1 MYYYKKMSVEREE
14 SKMKKLLVMGLISA
28 MIVGTMAGCS
38 AKNESSTASSTSN
51 KKQIVVISKSFQNQ
65 FYQAAFKGANDAG
78 KEFDVE
84 VTTNGPDAE
93 SNIPQQ
99 VDQVAAAINK
109 KPDAIVLAACDP
121 SSLTETLKKAKEA
134 NIPVIGFDSG
144 VPGDTSGAV
153 IATAATDNTNAG
165 GVVAKN
171 LFEDK
176 DFQAKILKGTS
187 QNPTILGILA
197 QDATSGSI
205 VLRTNGFIKEMVK
218 DLETLDGLK
227 GAVEVTGQEI
237 WNKAASNP
245 AKVKIVITV
254 PPSTSQ
260 ADIQTAATTML
271 KTANM
276 VGLFAANQGAVDGII
291 SATADGTDLDKTNG
305 KYKDL
310 MVVGFDSGKAQKQAI
325 KSGAFFGSV
334 TQDPY
339 AMGYDAVKLA
349 VDAINGKTVKDVD
362 TGGKWYNSKNVD
374 AEDIA
379 KLLYD

>member
-1 MYYYKKMSVEREE
+1 
-14 SKMKKLLVMGLISA
+14 MKKLLVMGLIST
-28 MIVGTMAGCS
+28 MIAGSLIGCS
-38 AKNESSTASSTSN
+38 TKSESSTSDASTSK

-78 KEFDVE
+78 AEFDVE

-121 SSLTETLKKAKEA
+121 ASLAETLKKAKEA

-153 IATAATDNTNAG
+153 VATAATDNTNAG

-176 DFQAKILKGTS
+176 TFQEKVLKGTAE
-187 QNPTILGILA
+187 NPTIIGILA

-205 VLRTNGFIKEMVK
+205 VLRTNGFIKEMVS

-237 WNKAASNP
+237 WNKASSSP
-245 AKVKIVITV
+245 AKVKISITV

-271 KTANM
+271 KTPNM
-276 VGLFAANQGAVDGII
+276 VALFAANQGAVDGII
-291 SATADGTDLDKTNG
+291 SATADGTELDKVNG

-310 MVVGFDSGKAQKQAI
+310 MVVGFDSGKAQRQAI

-339 AMGYDAVKLA
+339 AMGYDAIRLA
-349 VDAINGKTVKDVD
+349 VDAINGKTVADVD

-374 AEDIA
+374 SEEIA

>member
-1 MYYYKKMSVEREE
+1 
-14 SKMKKLLVMGLISA
+14 MKKLLVMGLIST
-28 MIVGTMAGCS
+28 MIVGTMVGCS
-38 AKNESSTASSTSN
+38 NKSADSTAATSGK

-65 FYQAAFKGANDAG
+65 FYQAAFKGAMDAG
-78 KEFDVE
+78 KEFNVE

-121 SSLTETLKKAKEA
+121 QSLTETLKKAKDA
-134 NIPVIGFDSG
+134 KIPVIGFDSG
-144 VPGDTSGAV
+144 VPGDKTGAV
-153 IATAATDNTNAG
+153 VATAATDNKTAG
-165 GVVAKN
+165 GFVAKN
-171 LFEDK
+171 LFADK
-176 DFQAKILKGTS
+176 EFQQKVLKGTTDK
-187 QNPTILGILA
+187 PAIVGILA

-205 VLRTNGFIKEMVK
+205 VLRVNGFIDEMVK
-218 DLETLDGLK
+218 NLETLDGLK
-227 GAVEVTGQEI
+227 GAVEVTGQQI
-237 WNKAASNP
+237 WNKASTSP

-271 KTANM
+271 KTPNM
-276 VGLFAANQGAVDGII
+276 VALFAGNQGAVDGIV
-291 SATADGTDLDKTNG
+291 SATADGTDLNKTNG

-339 AMGYDAVKLA
+339 AMGYDAIKLA
-349 VDAINGKTVKDVD
+349 VEAINGKTVKDID

-374 AEDIA
+374 STEIA

>member
-1 MYYYKKMSVEREE
+1 
-14 SKMKKLLVMGLISA
+14 MKKLLLIGLISV
-28 MIVGTMAGCS
+28 MVVGTMAGCS
-38 AKNESSTASSTSN
+38 SKSVTSTSVTSQ

-65 FYQAAFKGANDAG
+65 FYQAAFKGAMAAG
-78 KEFDVE
+78 KEFNVE

-121 SSLTETLKKAKEA
+121 QSLSETLKKAKDA
-134 NIPVIGFDSG
+134 KIPVIGFDSG
-144 VPGDTSGAV
+144 VPGDKSGAV
-153 IATAATDNTNAG
+153 VATAATDNTTAG
-165 GVVAKN
+165 GFVAKN
-171 LFEDK
+171 LFADK
-176 DFQAKILKGTS
+176 AFQKKILKGTNS
-187 QNPTILGILA
+187 KPTIIGILA

-205 VLRTNGFIKEMVK
+205 VLRTNGFIAEMVK

-227 GAVEVTGQEI
+227 GAVEVTGQQI
-237 WNKAASNP
+237 WNKASTNP
-245 AKVKIVITV
+245 AKVNIVITV

-271 KTANM
+271 KTTNM
-276 VGLFAANQGAVDGII
+276 VALFAGNQGAVDGTI
-291 SATADGTDLDKTNG
+291 SATADATDLNKING

-310 MVVGFDSGKAQKQAI
+310 LVVGFDSGKAQKQAI

-339 AMGYDAVKLA
+339 EMGYDAVKLA
-349 VDAINGKTVKDVD
+349 IEAINGKKVKDID

-374 AEDIA
+374 TKDIT